1 MKHFRVH
8 KAFAQYSTSM
18 LGLKVYV
25 GEVPKEIEEPNFD
38 PIKASNQN
46 I

>member
-8 KAFAQYSTSM
+8 KAFVQYSTSM

-25 GEVPKEIEEPNFD
+25 GGEVPKEIEEPNFD
-38 PIKASNQN
+38 PY
-46 I
+46 